1 MAFVQA
7 DVCKQEEMEQLF
19 KQYSFDGVIHLA
31 SLKSVSESI
40 QQPLVYYRNNVNATL
55 TLLACMQKRGIK
67 RFVYSSSAT
76 VYGAANAPVPES
88 ARTGSCINPYG
99 WTKYMCEQIIR
110 DYAVTDPHFSAV
122 VLRYFNPV
130 GAHDSGLL
138 GEDPKD
144 TPNNL
149 MPLIVRAAQGKS
161 VLEVFGDDYDTSDGT
176 GVRDYIHVM
185 DLAEGHLAAL
195 AYTEGHSGI
204 ESFNLG
210 SGRGYSVLELIQTYE
225 QTNQLRVP
233 YKITRRRPG
242 DIPVS
247 FADIKKAKRIL
258 GWQPERSLEHMC
270 RSAYQWGEAS
280 SILKQ

>member
-1 MAFVQA
+1 
-7 DVCKQEEMEQLF
+7 
-19 KQYSFDGVIHLA
+19 
-31 SLKSVSESI
+31 
-40 QQPLVYYRNNVNATL
+40 
-55 TLLACMQKRGIK
+55 
-67 RFVYSSSAT
+67 
-76 VYGAANAPVPES
+76 
-88 ARTGSCINPYG
+88 
-99 WTKYMCEQIIR
+99 MCEQIIR